1 MEDLF
6 AALDILV
13 LQADETLFRIVGTPP
28 EWASLILPT
37 IPLPI
42 PLGKFIQTPFDQF
55 SFLDNFLSDARIF
68 WAENS
73 EGRLKSGPFAETIE
87 SKNEYTFEAT
97 ALCMGKKK
105 YLLIE
110 LLGEYFK
117 EQKKVLQ
124 LARSN
129 LLVKEYLEDQVRS
142 QTTEIRKREEEIVL
156 RLVWAAEF
164 RDNDTGTHIRRIGLY
179 SEAMAKFLGWNID
192 DSDVIR
198 IAAPMHDIGKIG
210 IPDSILL
217 KNEKLTPDEWK
228 VMVTHA
234 GIGAQILGGSDIP
247 VLRTACEI
255 AQNHHEKWDGSG
267 YPNGLSGKQIPK
279 SARIV
284 AVADVYDALI
294 YERPYKPA
302 FPENIALEIIK
313 KGVGSHFDPEIY
325 DVFMSL
331 LPEFA
336 KIQEQ
341 LQPG

>member
-1 MEDLF
+1 MKDLF

-13 LQADETLFRIVGTPP
+13 LQADDFLFRIVGYPP

-37 IPLPI
+37 VPLN
-42 PLGKFIQTPFDQF
+42 KFIKIPFDQF
-55 SFLDNFLSDARIF
+55 SFLDNFLSDARTF

-73 EGRLKSGPFAETIE
+73 EGRLKSGPFAESIDAE
-87 SKNEYTFEAT
+87 KDYTFEAT
-97 ALCMGKKK
+97 ALCLGKEN

-110 LLGEYFK
+110 LMGEYFK

-124 LARSN
+124 LARGN
-129 LLVKEYLEDQVRS
+129 LLVKEYLEDQVRL
-142 QTTEIRKREEEIVL
+142 QTTQIRKREEEIVL

-164 RDNDTGTHIRRIGLY
+164 RDNDTGTHIRRIGRY
-179 SEAMAKFLGWNID
+179 SEAMAKSLGWPID
-192 DSDVIR
+192 DSDNIR
-198 IAAPMHDIGKIG
+198 ISAPMHDIGKIG

-217 KNEKLTPDEWK
+217 KDGKLTPDEWK
-228 VMVTHA
+228 IMITHA
-234 GIGAQILGGSDIP
+234 SIGAQILGESDIP
-247 VLRTACEI
+247 ILRMACEI

-267 YPNGLSGKQIPK
+267 YPIGLSGEQIPQ

-302 FPENIALEIIK
+302 FAEDVALEIIK
-313 KGVGSHFDPEIY
+313 KGIGSHFDPAIY

-341 LQPG
+341 LQAG